1 MQTARRVLSATVR
14 LTVVAAALCIG
25 AATVGDAAAATT
37 PSATWVQTPR
47 AALFVAP
54 GGSDAASCKSP
65 SAACASFERAYRAAR
80 PGQIV
85 EVAGGT
91 YRPQSIRSAA
101 PRQGPNVVFRPAP
114 RARVVLGGLSFG
126 TGGAMNQGPDRVT
139 VRGMHLAYKGSAPG
153 ARNQEGIF
161 VGPGSTNIR
170 LEQMDAGN
178 IHTWFADRVTVLGGD
193 YGPCDAVWE
202 SDNVC
207 GNSKFDVSSNVTV
220 DGALFHD
227 YRFDATCFSDG
238 ADCHWECMYINGGE
252 NITIRNSKFRDCTL
266 YNIFATLSGPDAARI
281 GHRNLLIEN
290 NWFDTPWTEDASGGD
305 RARPTGVSLAWCQ
318 NSPHGYRDVLVR
330 FNSFQRNTGI
340 ELDRNMSCRWENVR
354 IVGNLLMYPA
364 ACDSRIDYA
373 YNLWTTAWRTG
384 RCAST
389 DRIVGNTLPYAEP
402 SSGRGFN
409 FRLRPKRTVADNLV
423 PASVPGGC
431 PRVDID
437 RKRRSGKRC
446 DAGSDERQLR

>member
-1 MQTARRVLSATVR
+1 MTS
-14 LTVVAAALCIG
+14 
-25 AATVGDAAAATT
+25 
-37 PSATWVQTPR
+37 PSATWAQTPR

-54 GGSDAASCKSP
+54 GGSDAASCRSP
-65 SAACASFERAYRAAR
+65 NAACASFQRAYRVAR
-80 PGQIV
+80 AGQIV

-91 YRPQSIRSAA
+91 YRSQDIRAA
-101 PRQGPNVVFRPAP
+101 GTRRGPNVVFRPAP

-126 TGGAMNQGPDRVT
+126 SGGEMDEGPDRLT
-139 VRGMHLAYKGSAPG
+139 IRGMHLAYKGSAPG

-178 IHTWFADRVTVLGGD
+178 IHTWFADHVTVLGGD
-193 YGPCDAVWE
+193 YGPCDAVAG

-207 GNSKFDVSSNVTV
+207 GNSKIDVSSNVTI
-220 DGALFHD
+220 DGAVFHD

-266 YNIFATLSGPDAARI
+266 YNIFATISGAGRRPHRTPQPADREQLVRHALDGGRI
-281 GHRNLLIEN
+281 GRA
-290 NWFDTPWTEDASGGD
+290 ASETAGI
-305 RARPTGVSLAWCQ
+305 SLAWCQ
-318 NSPHGYRDVLVR
+318 NSPQGYNGRARSDSTR
-330 FNSFQRNTGI
+330 SSGTRASSSTATCRAAGERQ
-340 ELDRNMSCRWENVR
+340 DRRQPPHVS
-354 IVGNLLMYPA
+354 PA
-364 ACDSRIDYA
+364 ACDSRITYA

-384 RCAST
+384 RCDTT
-389 DRIVGNTLPYAEP
+389 DRIVGNALPYANP
-402 SSGRGFN
+402 TSGKGFN
-409 FRLRPKRTVADNLV
+409 FRLRAKRTVADDLV

-431 PRVDID
+431 PRGDID